1 MSGPTIKLIKLKSKF
16 DNISNQQLKIARA
29 LLKKVKK
36 EDLKHETNL
45 KLKEQFGNY
54 YLQIVGN
61 KVSNNRLNDLVWQF
75 DKIVNEGNNQQY
87 GKIADFKNGLQLR
100 VWLRPKEVTKAP
112 TTSSKK
118 RRSSPAASSSS
129 SSKKQRKS
137 TKKNKK
143 QKVAEK
149 SASEQESDEEE
160 EEHRS
165 YSQVIKEEGEGL
177 SDHFSSGSASDS
189 DEEEQADLQKQLETS
204 EEYRRL
210 AVKAAKSF
218 KAKLKLCKLA
228 FNQLRE
234 VFGVDLDEEE

>member
-100 VWLRPKEVTKAP
+100 VWLRPKEVIKAP

-118 RRSSPAASSSS
+118 RSSTASSNS

-143 QKVAEK
+143 QKVE

>member
-1 MSGPTIKLIKLKSKF
+1 MSGPTTKLIKLKSKF
-16 DNISNQQLKIARA
+16 DNISNHQLKFARA
-29 LLKKVKK
+29 LLGKLKK
-36 EDLKHETNL
+36 EDLKHETNVN
-45 KLKEQFGNY
+45 LKEQLGNY
-54 YLQIVGN
+54 YHQIVGN

-75 DKIVNEGNNQQY
+75 DKIVNEGNNEQY

-118 RRSSPAASSSS
+118 RSSSSAASSNSS
-129 SSKKQRKS
+129 SNKKQRKS
-137 TKKNKK
+137 AKKKK
-143 QKVAEK
+143 VEK
-149 SASEQESDEEE
+149 SASEQESDEEDE
-160 EEHRS
+160 QQS
-165 YSQVIKEEGEGL
+165 FSQSIADEQEGL
-177 SDHFSSGSASDS
+177 SDNFSSGSASDS

-210 AVKAAKSF
+210 AVKAAKGF